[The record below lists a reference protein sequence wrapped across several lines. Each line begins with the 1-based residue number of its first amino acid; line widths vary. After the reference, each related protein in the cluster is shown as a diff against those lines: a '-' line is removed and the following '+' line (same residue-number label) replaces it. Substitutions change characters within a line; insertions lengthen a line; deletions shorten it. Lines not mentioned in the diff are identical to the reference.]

1 MKLVEAESWNHQAQS
16 DFSESARPCFLF
28 GKKNEILLI
37 DDANAP
43 PPMPLIPAN
52 NTKLLNVTSL
62 FRSRIKMPNMGTIA
76 MNEFI
81 VLCIRVPQ
89 IATMNVLTTRRLAP
103 TSPASDASIDV
114 AILYCL
120 SSSLVGFA
128 TST

>member
-1 MKLVEAESWNHQAQS
+1 MPSPALIP
-16 DFSESARPCFLF
+16 SARPCFLF

-103 TSPASDASIDV
+103 VSPASDASIDV
-114 AILYCL
+114 AILYCF
-120 SSSLVGFA
+120 SLGVV
-128 TST
+128 